1 MSEWLIIPK
10 QLLFCPQEQNVLGWS
25 RMAVVGGEGPGFREL
40 QAEARCLATGES
52 PEFR

>member
-10 QLLFCPQEQNVLGWS
+10 QLPFAPKNRMSLAGLGWL
-25 RMAVVGGEGPGFREL
+25 GGPGFRDP

-52 PEFR
+52 PEFC